1 MLGIMDSSYLFSY
14 AFFMFFSGFVAERMC
29 IRYFLSLGM
38 IISGFLTYMF
48 GIAYYYDIHSFW
60 YFFVVQVL
68 SGLFQ
73 STGWPAVVVCV
84 ARWFGPS
91 SRGTIFGLWN
101 AHTNLGNIVGAVVA
115 GSFVEQ
121 NWGLSF
127 IVPGT
132 IIAVIGFLIFL
143 FLVPGMFPLSTR
155 VSRVFYDVLCIVS
168 FPPAD
173 PEEVGLAKPKD
184 ASSHVVTV
192 CLI

>member
-38 IISGFLTYMF
+38 LMSGFLTYLLGTAF
-48 GIAYYYDIHSFW
+48 YYDIHSFW
-60 YFFVVQVL
+60 FFFVIQVL

-73 STGWPAVVVCV
+73 STGWPAVVVAV

-115 GSFVEQ
+115 GYFVEY

-127 IVPGT
+127 IVPGA
-132 IIAVIGFLIFL
+132 IISLVGFVIFL
-143 FLVPGMFPLSTR
+143 FLVPGMFPDAGRAYSRTLLHLLLSL
-155 VSRVFYDVLCIVS
+155 SRRS
-168 FPPAD
+168 
-173 PEEVGLAKPKD
+173 
-184 ASSHVVTV
+184 
-192 CLI
+192 